1 MNRLDEATLDR
12 PRNGTTA
19 GRPIAGP
26 RVIGVTAVALLL
38 LIAHALATA
47 PSGEEA
53 TRLIIRQTA
62 RLSLVAFCAAFA
74 ASSLLRLWPMPAT
87 RWMMRNRRWL
97 GLSFALSHLTHLV
110 AILTLVRIAPDFE
123 IEPMTI
129 VFGGLAYVFIAALA
143 ATSFDGAVALLG
155 KRRWQLLHKTGM
167 YYIWFIFAQSYTPRA
182 LSSPAYIP
190 AAALLFGVIAL
201 RFAARR

>member
-1 MNRLDEATLDR
+1 MNQLDEATLERSR
-12 PRNGTTA
+12 PRTTT
-19 GRPIAGP
+19 RQIAGP
-26 RVIGVTAVALLL
+26 RIVGVAAIALLL
-38 LIAHALATA
+38 LIAHALGTA
-47 PSGEEA
+47 PSADEA
-53 TRLIIRQTA
+53 TRLVIRQTA
-62 RLSLVAFCAAFA
+62 RLSLIAFSAAFA
-74 ASSLLRLWPMPAT
+74 ASSLLRLWPTRAA

-97 GLSFALSHLTHLV
+97 GLSFAVSHFVHLA

-143 ATSFDGAVALLG
+143 ATSFDGAVTWLG

-167 YYIWFIFAQSYTPRA
+167 YYVWFIFAQSYTPRA
-182 LSSPAYIP
+182 LSSAAYIP

-201 RFAARR
+201 RITARR